1 MGGIKV
7 APSEEEDGGPLT
19 PDTAV
24 LSAAASGESSPVGTT
39 SSDNDPTPDA
49 NEKEAD
55 TMTVPQDGTSSAIP
69 TTPGQHRTD
78 APLTVLTRKE
88 FRSYACN
95 VLGASEKEL
104 PKPWMEEKQAGEE
117 EKGRR

>member
-1 MGGIKV
+1 MEMLLDIMLRKV
-7 APSEEEDGGPLT
+7 KALKSESEEY
-19 PDTAV
+19 
-24 LSAAASGESSPVGTT
+24 
-39 SSDNDPTPDA
+39 
-49 NEKEAD
+49 
-55 TMTVPQDGTSSAIP
+55 
-69 TTPGQHRTD
+69 D